1 MSIIFGA
8 NTDVG
13 KTLCSVGLVVAGL
26 RRSGRAAYLKPLQTG
41 VTGKEEGDA
50 ALVRHH
56 ALRQSGTLAR
66 CETLHAWPEPISP
79 HLAAARSGGEV
90 PSDDALRA
98 SVGEW
103 LERATA
109 DGGDSFVETAGGV
122 LSPTAGGRGRASWGS
137 LSLEWLS
144 G

>member
-1 MSIIFGA
+1 MIP
-8 NTDVG
+8 TVMLD
-13 KTLCSVGLVVAGL
+13 LVVKYFAATAVVAAEAAAG
-26 RRSGRAAYLKPLQTG
+26 AEAVAKAN
-41 VTGKEEGDA
+41 KEEGDA